1 MIASGNKTYP
11 LYPQGH
17 DTTTSA
23 VCFALYNIAKY
34 PEVQDKILAEI
45 RSLCGSDTTKPLTF
59 S

>member
-1 MIASGNKTYP
+1 MLGSRNKNYL
-11 LYPQGH
+11 LYLQGH

-34 PEVQDKILAEI
+34 PEVQDKIVAEI
-45 RSLCGSDTTKPLTF
+45 KSLCGSDTTKPLSF